1 MAGFRNILAHAYE
14 DVDGD
19 IVYDVLQNRL
29 TDLAE
34 FLDTISPIY

>member
-29 TDLAE
+29 KDLAE
-34 FLDTISPIY
+34 FLDTISPI